1 MSRTITY
8 DSQGNDITC
17 MKEFDALK
25 YPCKECD
32 RTDCEEREEYNM
44 EEIKLNSHGVNAKIK
59 YHILS
64 DEKMKEIGFNKNYY
78 EGTDHEEYSPYWWFS
93 RMIQFPKDKR
103 WRGIEIDFTVKIPK
117 DGSDLNIMV
126 LDDDFCQP
134 YDYQRILS
142 KNPNHP
148 CASIVNE
155 QVERWMEYLQEQGVL
170 SGHVRGEYI

>member
-1 MSRTITY
+1 MLILNTFRSLIFAERIAILEVLLPMLVIWISFY
-8 DSQGNDITC
+8 NG
-17 MKEFDALK
+17 K
-25 YPCKECD
+25 YNKLFRFVPLIAIVFLFIFFGIF
-32 RTDCEEREEYNM
+32 EYFRSW
-44 EEIKLNSHGVNAKIK
+44 I
-59 YHILS
+59 YY
-64 DEKMKEIGFNKNYY
+64 KNYY
-78 EGTDHEEYSPYWWFS
+78 DGTDHEEYSPYWWFS
-93 RMIQFPKDKR
+93 KEIRFPKEKQY
-103 WRGIEIDFTVKIPK
+103 RGIDIDFIVKIPK

-126 LDDDFCQP
+126 LDMDFCQP